1 MAEVENRALQ
11 NLNVVPSLYAHY
23 IDNIFVIC
31 EKEEFLALRDEMMNT
46 SGLTFTIERS
56 VDSKLPFL
64 NVLVEKTDGTVK
76 SSVFR
81 KPTDLG
87 QCLNALNECPDRY
100 KVSVVKGPVPCEETL
115 FRAICFSH

>member
-31 EKEEFLALRDEMMNT
+31 EKEELLALRDEMMNT

-81 KPTDLG
+81 KPGSIQSVCCQRSCSVRRNSIPSDLLFSLNSTD
-87 QCLNALNECPDRY
+87 QRKY
-100 KVSVVKGPVPCEETL
+100 S
-115 FRAICFSH
+115 